1 MIIED
6 THKKNLHASGQLL
19 SSIIRHK
26 FWIPDAGN
34 VLKKTIQK
42 CLICCRIKA
51 ATATQLIGQL
61 PQVRVKPSK
70 PFTNSGVDYSG
81 PFYIKQGGIRS
92 KTLVKC
98 M

>member
-1 MIIED
+1 LIIED